1 MDDVAAVIGA
11 LSGLTAASV
20 EIGYKDPS
28 TIPEGD
34 LPLVLVYNPT
44 TSEPGPPVYG
54 LRATEYSF
62 LVLLVD
68 AYNTDEA
75 TLQLMEEISAAV
87 SSASMTSADLAY
99 MNPGSI
105 ITDRKLKRAMVGAF
119 LVAEWE
125 GV

>member
-1 MDDVAAVIGA
+1 MDDVAAVIAA
-11 LSGLTAASV
+11 LPGLTSANV

-28 TIPEGD
+28 TIPEGS

-44 TSEPGPPVYG
+44 TAEPDAPVYG

-75 TLQLMEEISAAV
+75 TIQLMEEIAEAV
-87 SSASMTSADLAY
+87 SSAAMTNSDLAY

-105 ITDRKLKRAMVGAF
+105 ITDRKIKRAMVGAF

-125 GV
+125 GI